1 MKYKLTIE
9 YNGHYFSGWQRQKN
23 AVSVQKTL
31 EDAISVF
38 TKKPAKILGAG
49 RTDAGVHAVAQVAH
63 FESEEELDCWALQKC
78 INNNVNDLPVVVNDL
93 QRVEDDFHALVSA
106 KSREYIYKIINR
118 PFVLTFQKHLYYRE
132 KFPMDLEI
140 LEKSAKVFIGT
151 HDFSS
156 FRSAKCQSNSPVK
169 TIFDVSVGRESY
181 TDAIVVKFHANAFL
195 QHQVR
200 NMVSAMIYASIGKFS
215 LEYLEYLM
223 EVKDRTKSAPTAPP
237 DGLYLYRINY

>member
-1 MKYKLTIE
+1 MKYKLAIE

-49 RTDAGVHAVAQVAH
+49 RTDAGVHAIEQIAH
-63 FESEEELDCWALQKC
+63 FEYDQEIDCSALARC
-78 INNNVNDLPVVVNDL
+78 INNNVNDLPVVVNDIKK
-93 QRVEDDFHALVSA
+93 VEDDFHALVSA

-118 PFVLTFQKHLYYRE
+118 PSILTYQKYLYYRE
-132 KFPMDLEI
+132 KFPMDLEK
-140 LEKSAKVFIGT
+140 LEKSSKIFIGT

-156 FRSAKCQSNSPVK
+156 FRSAKCQSNSPIK
-169 TIFDVSVGRESY
+169 TMFDVKVDREPY
-181 TDAIVVKFHANAFL
+181 TDAIVIKFHANAFL

-200 NMVSAMIYASIGKFS
+200 NMVGAMIYTSIGKFS
-215 LEYLEYLM
+215 LEYLNYLM

-237 DGLYLYRINY
+237 DGLYLYRIHY